1 MAEPDT
7 MIAVTVTFKLHEG
20 PPRPTAPGPRVRLRA
35 RCCPSSLSSTGRRDS
50 GCPPSCALLN
60 PPTKGSGS
68 AVADLFRKVEP
79 LTEAERV
86 ELRDGFEA
94 LGAKFA
100 FTFKVKVSNWHVSAT
115 SLTLDQDRTNEMMHE
130 AVDRAHRAR
139 TCISPTTIP
148 AKGAPDVGKSTP
160 PIPTTCWRRPF
171 RDPSS
176 MSDEEFDVWFTF
188 RFDGSVRYDTRI
200 DANPACPGD
209 MISALSEGNAEEI
222 WALMERTLCYF
233 PLHACQRAL
242 EEHAKEFLRIV
253 EPPSESTRAGADTG
267 NSNFASAEASQS
279 EPGSGGDV
287 PCCES
292 ERPKE
297 AEGRQRETHSSA
309 SEREAA
315 SAGYIR
321 CQ

>member
-1 MAEPDT
+1 MPLPVAF
-7 MIAVTVTFKLHEG
+7 TV
-20 PPRPTAPGPRVRLRA
+20 
-35 RCCPSSLSSTGRRDS
+35 
-50 GCPPSCALLN
+50 ALLN
-60 PPTKGSGS
+60 PLDPKGSGS
-68 AVADLFRKVEP
+68 AVVDLFRKVEP

-130 AVDRAHRAR
+130 AVDRVHRAPYMHFTYNVYLRKVHMRCSEYVQAARRSALRERDVYSLRSR
-139 TCISPTTIP
+139 TVPKQERS
-148 AKGAPDVGKSTP
+148 DVGKSTRRDP
-160 PIPTTCWRRPF
+160 NHMLARPF

-253 EPPSESTRAGADTG
+253 ESPSESTRAGADTG